1 MDQRHLVGEI
11 GEEQRFLG
19 RGIAAADHRDL
30 LAAEEEAV
38 AGGAGRNAE
47 ALEFAFAG
55 QAQPV
60 GAGAG
65 GDDQRVGGVDRRRCR
80 P

>member
-1 MDQRHLVGEI
+1 MDQGHLVGEI

-19 RGIAAADHRDL
+19 RGVAAADHRDL

-60 GAGAG
+60 GADAP
-65 GDDQRVGGVDRRRCR
+65 VAMISVSAV
-80 P
+80 